1 MDPLDRSIFDAI
13 DANCRTSYEEL
24 ARKHGIT
31 PNAVRKRVLKLID
44 SGVIQEFSVFLSL
57 AQIDANYLVAILKS
71 DGTQDDELLTN
82 QLTDNRM
89 VFVVLPL
96 SNGNFIIHA
105 MYAGPEGLSELGQFL
120 RSLDG
125 IESVEM
131 HTTIAERGK
140 KIELSKTQFKVLNCL
155 YDDPRMSIS
164 DIAKQTSMSARRVR
178 RTIDELEE
186 SDAVQWS
193 LLWNPNAGG
202 YITFLARSV
211 YDEREVVFE
220 EIDDWCRKSFPREYF
235 YSHRLATEPS
245 TISVFQVERI
255 TELEKIYRAI
265 KNVQGIKKVTTYI
278 YFTATVSQPLSNLVL
293 YEQLVERGLREPI

>member
-44 SGVIQEFSVFLSL
+44 SGVIQEFIVLLSL
-57 AQIDANYLVAILKS
+57 AQFDANYLFGIIKT
-71 DGTQDDELLTN
+71 DGTQDDEKLTK

-89 VFVVLPL
+89 IFVVLPL
-96 SNGNFIIHA
+96 SNGDYIIHA
-105 MYAGPEGLSELGQFL
+105 MYVGAEGLSELGRFV
-120 RSLDG
+120 RGLDG
-125 IESVEM
+125 VESIEM
-131 HTTIAERGK
+131 HTTVTNRGK
-140 KIELSKTQFKVLNCL
+140 KTEYSNTQLKVLNCL
-155 YDDPRMSIS
+155 FDDPRMSVS

-178 RTIDELEE
+178 RTIDDLEE
-186 SDAVQWS
+186 SGTVQWT

-202 YITFLARSV
+202 YITFLARSLC
-211 YDEREVVFE
+211 DEREITFE
-220 EIDDWCRKSFPREYF
+220 GIDDWCRKSFPEEYF
-235 YSHRLATEPS
+235 YSHRFATEPS

-265 KNVQGIKKVTTYI
+265 KNVRGVERLTTYI
-278 YFTATVSQPLSNLVL
+278 YFTATVSQPLSNIVL
-293 YEQLVERGLREPI
+293 YEQLVERGIRAPE